1 MVRYVKSLSPNVM
14 YNKINGQIWYRNHA
28 DKIQLKEK
36 ENLNMVSVMESKKS
50 EIQWKHWM
58 MSFKILNKIYIS
70 ACRTKI
76 SLIRDFNEKFGKEE
90 QSIIDEDPNI
100 LNEIR
105 L

>member
-1 MVRYVKSLSPNVM
+1 
-14 YNKINGQIWYRNHA
+14 
-28 DKIQLKEK
+28 
-36 ENLNMVSVMESKKS
+36 
-50 EIQWKHWM
+50 M

-105 L
+105 LQNIIPKLKDIINPYYCFLKNDNFSIKKSNC

>member
-1 MVRYVKSLSPNVM
+1 MDWGKQNGKVCLGNRISIKSLSQNIM
-14 YNKINGQIWYRNHA
+14 HNKINGQIWYRNHA

-70 ACRTKI
+70 AWQ
-76 SLIRDFNEKFGKEE
+76 KFH
-90 QSIIDEDPNI
+90 
-100 LNEIR
+100 
-105 L
+105 